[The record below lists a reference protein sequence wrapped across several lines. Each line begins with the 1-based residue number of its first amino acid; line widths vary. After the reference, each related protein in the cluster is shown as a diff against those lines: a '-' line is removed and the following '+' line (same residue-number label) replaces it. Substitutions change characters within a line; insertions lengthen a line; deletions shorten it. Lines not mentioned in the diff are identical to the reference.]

1 MKAIVLLLVSASISH
16 GEVEYEIRTGYS
28 PQFIIRGDEHGNL
41 RCGSD
46 LIQRRLPIVVTVV
59 DENGKPI
66 LGAVAAIKRIQPDGY
81 TEEDVRNTRDSATDS
96 RGNVTLSCTCNVK
109 KPDAEKPVLRLL
121 GAITVVADGYETT
134 AIELEEY
141 FAGVEV
147 PADERAAVAARIVMK
162 RK

>member
-1 MKAIVLLLVSASISH
+1 MKAIALLLVSALISN

-41 RCGSD
+41 HCGSD

-59 DENGKPI
+59 DETGKPI
-66 LGAVAAIKRIQPDGY
+66 RAAFAAIKRIQPDGY
-81 TEEDVRNTRDSATDS
+81 TEEDVRNTKDSATDAG
-96 RGNVTLSCTCNVK
+96 GNVTLSCPCNVK
-109 KPDAEKPVLRLL
+109 EPAAEKPVLRLR

-141 FAGVEV
+141 FAGAEV
-147 PADERAAVAARIVMK
+147 SADEQSALAARVVMK